1 MAKEPKRQKRE
12 ISFTEK
18 DFEINEY
25 LKSKGNASKYIIDLI
40 RRDIEGGEGVAFEKG
55 VDNRLDYI
63 CNELSEIKML
73 LNNRE
78 ITLKVSDNT
87 EFEKEVLMRLDNMIE
102 DDDDE

>member
-40 RRDIEGGEGVAFEKG
+40 RRDIEKGGDWVVNKG
-55 VDNRLDYI
+55 VDDRLEYI
-63 CNELSEIKML
+63 CNELSEIKTL

-78 ITLKVSDNT
+78 ITLKVSDNA
-87 EFEKEVLMRLDNMIE
+87 EFEKEVLMRLDNMI